1 MFFAFFCGE
10 SFFGS
15 GLSRLGS
22 DMPTILVTNDDGAH
36 ATGLLA
42 LKQALSDLGDV
53 VVLAPE
59 RNWSASG
66 HNKTMHEPLRLNPV
80 RLADGSQAMACS
92 GGPADC
98 VALATMG
105 ALGCK
110 IDAVTAGINN
120 GHNMGNDVTYSG
132 TVACALEATIS
143 GIPGVAVSTALPP
156 LAKVDLAI
164 ARSVA
169 GQVACAIMRVV
180 LRRGLPRGTLLNV
193 NVPAVSFE
201 QLQGVEITRLG
212 KRVYSDQLLIR
223 EDPYGRPYYWLGGAL
238 PTDVPD
244 DGTDVGAVMNDLV
257 SITPI
262 GLDLTNY
269 AFLDELRNWKL
280 NEHVQEQNHGLQASP
295 L

>member
-1 MFFAFFCGE
+1 
-10 SFFGS
+10 
-15 GLSRLGS
+15 
-22 DMPTILVTNDDGAH
+22 MPTILVTNDDGVQAP
-36 ATGLLA
+36 GLLSLA
-42 LKQALSDLGDV
+42 QALNGLGDV

-80 RLADGSQAMACS
+80 RLADGRQAMACS

-110 IDAVTAGINN
+110 IDVVVAGINN

-132 TVACALEATIS
+132 TVACALEATINGVP
-143 GIPGVAVSTALPP
+143 GIAVSTALPA
-156 LAKVDLAI
+156 LAKVDLAV
-164 ARSVA
+164 ARTVA
-169 GQVACAIMRVV
+169 GQVAHAITKVV
-180 LRRGLPRGTLLNV
+180 LSRGLPAGTLLNV

-201 QLQGVEITRLG
+201 QLRGVEITRLG

-244 DGTDVGAVMNDLV
+244 DGADVGAVMNDLV
-257 SITPI
+257 SVTPI

-269 AFLDELRNWKL
+269 AFLDDLRSWRL
-280 NEHVQEQNHGLQASP
+280 NEHLQEQGHGYQAGA